1 MIIVNAPLK
10 QDLFQ
15 KYAEDDGLVFIKK
28 SGMKL
33 FFNNP
38 EGEDEKKAEALK
50 KKLKGERELAAI
62 YFSVQAQQA

>member
-10 QDLFQ
+10 QETFQ
-15 KYAEDDGLVFIKK
+15 KYAEDEGLVFIKK

-38 EGEDEKKAEALK
+38 EGEDGKKAEELK
-50 KKLKGERELAAI
+50 KKLKGEKELAAI
-62 YFSVQAQQA
+62 YFSVQAQ

>member
-10 QDLFQ
+10 QETFQ
-15 KYAEDDGLVFIKK
+15 KHAEDEGLVFIKK

-33 FFNNP
+33 FFDNP
-38 EGEDEKKAEALK
+38 EGEDGKKAEVLK

-62 YFSVQAQQA
+62 YFSVQAQ